1 MGTNTLERIAAS
13 SQILNSFAKSGAM
26 CFAATH
32 DIELTH
38 ILEKEFSN
46 YHFQEQVEDN
56 LVLFDYLLYRGRAV
70 SRNAIKL
77 LGIMGYSQDIIDRAD
92 QAANYFLEHGEWR
105 SIQI

>member
-1 MGTNTLERIAAS
+1 
-13 SQILNSFAKSGAM
+13 M

-56 LVLFDYLLYRGRAV
+56 QVLFDYLLYRGRAV